1 MKNMKY
7 LKKYITICTT
17 LIVLGSCS
25 DFLDTVPYDSLTP
38 STTWKTEEDAQKFAI
53 GCYDGWETA
62 VNLLYMDCG
71 SDFGYNNFEWENFKN
86 IGNGTI
92 TPSGSIWNFYDFT
105 IIRRCNTFLE
115 NIDKITFTK
124 DQDKADLIGQ
134 IRTIRAYSYFVKNWI
149 YGGVPIIENYNSAEE
164 AKVPRKTEAEVKLF
178 IETELDKAIGELK
191 DAPASRG
198 RIAKGAA
205 LAIKMR
211 MALYYNEYQRA
222 KDAAQAII
230 DLKQYDLEKDYFE
243 LFKVSG
249 QTSQEII
256 LAVQYIDV
264 TKADGT
270 VGQLYNNADGGWSSV
285 VPTQKLVD
293 TYEMKDGLT
302 KEESLAGGGS
312 EAYNPIHP
320 FANRDPRMAMTVM
333 YPGMNWRNG
342 IINTLDKEVNGK
354 NNPNYPAAANNSSKT
369 ALTWRKY
376 LDPINQY
383 SGGIW
388 STNICPIV
396 FRYAEVLLSWVE
408 AENELNGPSPA
419 VYDKLDKI
427 RTRAGMPV
435 VNRTKYNTKE
445 TVRQLIRRE
454 RAVELAGEGLRRADI
469 LRWKDGSGKM
479 VAETVLNGTL
489 TRVSGTINYDETEPT
504 KRAVIE
510 LNPAASDIKIEDR
523 VFQPHFRYLPIPQ
536 SARDKNP
543 SLTQNEGYTK

>member
-7 LKKYITICTT
+7 LKKYITICIV
-17 LIVLGSCS
+17 LIVLSSCS

-62 VNLLYMDCG
+62 ANLLYMDCG
-71 SDFGYNNFEWENFKN
+71 SDFGYNNFEWEDFKN

-115 NIDKITFTK
+115 NIDKITFAK
-124 DQDKADLIGQ
+124 EQDKADLIGQ

-164 AKVPRKTEAEVKLF
+164 AKVPRNTEAEVKLF
-178 IETELDKAIGELK
+178 IETELDKAISGLK
-191 DAPASRG
+191 DAPSSRG

-249 QTSQEII
+249 QSSLEII

-302 KEESLAGGGS
+302 KEESLANGGAD
-312 EAYNPIHP
+312 AYNPIHP

-342 IINTLDKEVNGK
+342 IINTLDKEINGK
-354 NNPNYPAAANNSSKT
+354 NNSNYPVAANNSSKT

-419 VYDKLDKI
+419 VYGKLDKI

-454 RAVELAGEGLRRADI
+454 RAAEFAGEGLRRADI
-469 LRWKDGSGKM
+469 LRWKDSSGKM

-489 TRVSGTINYDETEPT
+489 TRVSGTINYAETEPT
-504 KRAVIE
+504 KRAVIK

-523 VFQPHFRYLPIPQ
+523 VFLPHFRYLPIPQ

-543 SLTQNEGYTK
+543 NLTQNEGYTK